1 MFTTS
6 RKLLITLP
14 VTLLFSVAGWAQT
27 TSFEGDVKGE
37 DGKGVPKAVV
47 HIDRKDI
54 KGAYKV
60 NTDKKGHYYYG
71 GLPIGMYRIS
81 VEIDGKER
89 DSIDNVR
96 SKLGDPTNIP
106 FDLKEAAARA
116 AAATPGGA
124 PAGAPKD
131 VEKGMSAADK
141 AAYEK
146 KLKEQT
152 EKMAKNKELND
163 AFNAGVEAENNKQWD
178 VAVQN
183 FEKATTLDPTQNVV
197 FGRLADSYVAL
208 AATKTG
214 ADQDA
219 ALAKSV
225 VAYQKALELKADA
238 PEYHNNYAL
247 ALAKQKKFAEAQAEL
262 TKAAQLDPPQAG
274 KYYYNMGAV
283 LVNTGQM
290 DPAGDAFKKALEI
303 DPNYA
308 DAHYQYGIYLIG
320 KATTTADGKIT
331 PPAGTAD
338 EFQKYLQL
346 RPDGPFADSAKAM
359 LATIGQTVETQFSK
373 PGEKK
378 QTPKKKS
385 Q

>member
-1 MFTTS
+1 MSIPS
-6 RKLLITLP
+6 RKLLVALP
-14 VTLLFSVAGWAQT
+14 VTLLFSAACWAQT
-27 TSFEGDVKGE
+27 TAFQGDVKGE
-37 DGKGVPKAVV
+37 DGKGLKDAMV

-60 NTDKKGHYYYG
+60 KTDKKGHYYYG
-71 GLPIGMYRIS
+71 GLPIGTYRIS
-81 VEIDGKER
+81 VEVDGKER

-96 SKLGDPTNIP
+96 SKLGDPTDVP

-116 AAATPGGA
+116 EAAAGT
-124 PAGAPKD
+124 AGAAAPKE
-131 VEKGMSAADK
+131 VERGMSAADK

-146 KLKEQT
+146 KLKEQA
-152 EKMAKNKELND
+152 EKMSKNKELND
-163 AFNAGVEAENNKQWD
+163 AFNAGVEAQNSKQWD
-178 VAVQN
+178 AAIQN
-183 FEKATTLDPTQNVV
+183 FEKAIALDPTQNVI
-197 FGRLADSYVAL
+197 FGRLADTYVSL
-208 AATKTG
+208 AQTKTG

-219 ALAKSV
+219 ALTKA
-225 VAYQKALELKADA
+225 VADYQKAIELKADA

-247 ALAKQKKFAEAQAEL
+247 ALAKQKKFTEAEAEL
-262 TKAAQLDPPQAG
+262 TKAAQLDPTQAG

-290 DPAGDAFKKALEI
+290 DAAGDAFKKALGI

-331 PPAGTAD
+331 PPPGTGE
-338 EFQKYLQL
+338 EFQKYLEL
-346 RPDGPFADSAKAM
+346 KPDGPFADSAKAM
-359 LATIGQTVETQFSK
+359 LQTIGQTVETQF
-373 PGEKK
+373 KK
-378 QTPKKKS
+378 QTPKKKP